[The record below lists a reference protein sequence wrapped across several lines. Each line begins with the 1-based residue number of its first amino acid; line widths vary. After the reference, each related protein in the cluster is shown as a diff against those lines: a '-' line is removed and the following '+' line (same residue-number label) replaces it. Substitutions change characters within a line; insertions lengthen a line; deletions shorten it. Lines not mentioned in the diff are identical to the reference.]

1 MISVKAREGT
11 PYDAAKHFH
20 MWGVKKIAPEFSR
33 RTTVSLSQFLP
44 NGGAEMSA
52 SNMERVYY
60 VLAGS
65 ITVRGKG
72 EEHLLAAG
80 DLVYIA
86 PGEERA
92 ISVNNQEPATVLVV
106 VVTP

>member
-1 MISVKAREGT
+1 MISVKAREGI
-11 PYDAAKHFH
+11 PYDAAKHFN
-20 MWGVKKIAPEFSR
+20 MWGIKKVTPEFSR

-44 NGGAEMSA
+44 NGGAEMSS

-65 ITVRGKG
+65 ITVRGKA
-72 EEHLLAAG
+72 EEHVLDSG

-86 PGEERA
+86 PGEERDM
-92 ISVNNQEPATVLVV
+92 SVNNNEPATVLVV
-106 VVTP
+106 VVNP